1 MIHGGRP
8 EFPKYMM
15 EGKPPSSSPTQSFL
29 LSFPFPQLLPLKGSS
44 KIIHPNG
51 KGVRSPLFLTHHCIS
66 TLSGLSTEQEPCAL
80 LIPFN
85 LSHHSPMSV
94 LGNKQF
100 NHDVFDILTLLIS
113 TCPLINPF
121 VEIPAGNTWMANG
134 NDENAR
140 QGFNYRSICYRARN
154 KAPAKLTSKA
164 IEEDTRIH

>member
-8 EFPKYMM
+8 KFPKCMM

-29 LSFPFPQLLPLKGSS
+29 LSFPQLLPLKGSS

-51 KGVRSPLFLTHHCIS
+51 KGVGSPLFLTHHCIS
-66 TLSGLSTEQEPCAL
+66 SLSGLSTKQEPCAL

-85 LSHHSPMSV
+85 LSHHSPMSM

-100 NHDVFDILTLLIS
+100 NHDVFDIFTLLIS

-121 VEIPAGNTWMANG
+121 VEIPVGNFCLKPGW
-134 NDENAR
+134 
-140 QGFNYRSICYRARN
+140 
-154 KAPAKLTSKA
+154 
-164 IEEDTRIH
+164 